1 MSTVKYYH
9 PSSRFNSLLNNFF
22 QQDFSRPLNGEQLE
36 RSPKVNILE
45 REDHFLLELA
55 APGLSKADF
64 NLSLDKN
71 QLTIKVEKS
80 PAEGEDK
87 PRYTR
92 REFDYQQFSRQ
103 FHLPDTI
110 DVEAIAAQYENG
122 ILLVKLPKKEAV
134 LPRQIEIAE

>member
-9 PSSRFNSLLNNFF
+9 PNLRFNSLLNNFV
-22 QQDFSRPLNGEQLE
+22 QQDFSRPLNGEQLQH
-36 RSPKVNILE
+36 SPKVNILE
-45 REDHFLLELA
+45 QGDHFLLELA

-71 QLTIKVEKS
+71 HLTIKVENTS
-80 PAEGEDK
+80 AEGEEQ

-92 REFDYQQFSRQ
+92 REFNYKQFSRQ
-103 FHLPDTI
+103 FNLPDTI
-110 DVEAIAAQYENG
+110 NIEAIGAQYENG

-134 LPRQIEIAE
+134 LPRQIEIVE